1 MKTLSGA
8 ALRGMLGASMGI
20 GAALAAGGTIACLS
34 ISSSIAIGMAISIGG
49 SMTLGATNSF
59 VNQIID
65 NDWKFK
71 KVKINRIA
79 TDALIAGIKGLL
91 NFGVG
96 FLTGAAGLWDIP
108 KGSVSGILNKA
119 TKIYLNSVIGGVLKM
134 SVDAIYATILE
145 EKCGWINGLKSII
158 NRFF

>member
-8 ALRGMLGASMGI
+8 ALGEMLGASMGI
-20 GAALAAGGTIACLS
+20 GAALA
-34 ISSSIAIGMAISIGG
+34 
-49 SMTLGATNSF
+49 
-59 VNQIID
+59 V
-65 NDWKFK
+65 
-71 KVKINRIA
+71 
-79 TDALIAGIKGLL
+79 GIKGLL

-108 KGSVSGILNKA
+108 KGSVSGILNKV

>member
-1 MKTLSGA
+1 MWIWA
-8 ALRGMLGASMGI
+8 AL
-20 GAALAAGGTIACLS
+20 
-34 ISSSIAIGMAISIGG
+34 
-49 SMTLGATNSF
+49 
-59 VNQIID
+59 
-65 NDWKFK
+65 
-71 KVKINRIA
+71 
-79 TDALIAGIKGLL
+79 
-91 NFGVG
+91 
-96 FLTGAAGLWDIP
+96 AAGLWDIP